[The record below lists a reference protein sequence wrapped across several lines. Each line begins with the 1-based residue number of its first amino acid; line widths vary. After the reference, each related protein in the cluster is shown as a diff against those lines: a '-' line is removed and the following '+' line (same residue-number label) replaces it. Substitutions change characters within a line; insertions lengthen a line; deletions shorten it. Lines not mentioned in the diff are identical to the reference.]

1 MGIVSRIG
9 LVIHWFG
16 FLLGA
21 FFFAF
26 LIFTGFE
33 ESSGPAFF
41 TAPFLYFLF
50 SGLGWLI
57 RYILVGRI
65 KLLPW
70 KKI

>member
-1 MGIVSRIG
+1 MASVARIG

-21 FFFAF
+21 FFFVF

-41 TAPFLYFLF
+41 ASPFLFFLF

-57 RYILVGRI
+57 RYILVG
-65 KLLPW
+65 KTHFLPW
-70 KKI
+70 IN